1 MDIHM
6 GQLKPG
12 ATYIYESPDGGET
25 TYAREVGTNER
36 VMIGQTYKA
45 RSKWEQIQEDKL
57 WGEIRRK
64 AQTHEG
70 LREELERVII
80 FYKLL
85 EEQREEIMWHPV

>member
-1 MDIHM
+1 M

-12 ATYIYESPDGGET
+12 ATYIYERVGDEV
-25 TYAREVGTNER
+25 YAREAGTTDRLLVGE
-36 VMIGQTYKA
+36 TYKA

-64 AQTHEG
+64 AKTHPG
-70 LREELERVII
+70 LAAELERVII

-85 EEQREEIMWHPV
+85 EENGNQT

>member
-1 MDIHM
+1 MLNMDIHM

-25 TYAREVGTNER
+25 IYAREAGLPDR
-36 VMIGQTYKA
+36 ILIGA
-45 RSKWEQIQEDKL
+45 RSKLDQILEDKL

-64 AQTHEG
+64 AKTHPG
-70 LREELERVII
+70 LAAELERVII

-85 EEQREEIMWHPV
+85 EEYDR

>member
-1 MDIHM
+1 M

-12 ATYIYESPDGGET
+12 ATYIYESPDGGGT
-25 TYAREVGTNER
+25 IYAREAGTNER
-36 VMIGQTYKA
+36 IMIGQSYQA
-45 RSKWEQIQEDKL
+45 RSMMDQIKEDKL
-57 WGEIRRK
+57 WGDIRRK

-85 EEQREEIMWHPV
+85 EDQQEEIMWHPV

>member
-1 MDIHM
+1 MDTSM

-36 VMIGQTYKA
+36 IMIGQSYKA
-45 RSKWEQIQEDKL
+45 RSMMDQIREDKL

-80 FYKLL
+80 YYKLL
-85 EEQREEIMWHPV
+85 EEQTEEVMWHPV